1 MQSTSTIPG
10 ILQEGSQGALVVA
23 IQESLKEGGFY
34 SGAIDG
40 IFGRVTKQAVI
51 AFQRT
56 QQLLADGIVGERT
69 LARFRESFPRFNHQV
84 VDIQSFMTSNQIQ
97 ALNPKA
103 VATSLFKGTAEEDGR
118 SFEEISII
126 YGRDPRSAV
135 ILWTRE
141 GLADDSVSGI
151 RFRIE
156 LSRSL
161 SQNQWSIVWVGRQFR
176 CQAGRGQQDW
186 AAALCA

>member
-1 MQSTSTIPG
+1 MQSTSAIPG
-10 ILQEGSQGALVVA
+10 VLQEGSQGALVVA
-23 IQESLKEGGFY
+23 IQEALKNGGFY

-56 QQLLADGIVGERT
+56 QQLLADGMVGERT
-69 LARFRESFPRFNHQV
+69 LAKFREVFPRFNHQV
-84 VDIQSFMTSNQIQ
+84 VDVQNFITSNQIQ

-118 SFEEISII
+118 GFEEISIT
-126 YGRDPRSAV
+126 YGGDARSAV
-135 ILWTRE
+135 ILWTIV
-141 GLADDSVSGI
+141 GLADDSVRGI

-156 LSRSL
+156 LGKSL
-161 SQNQWSIVWVGRQFR
+161 SQNKWSIVWVGRQFK
-176 CQAGRGQQDW
+176 CQSGRGQQDW
-186 AAALCA
+186 AAALCI